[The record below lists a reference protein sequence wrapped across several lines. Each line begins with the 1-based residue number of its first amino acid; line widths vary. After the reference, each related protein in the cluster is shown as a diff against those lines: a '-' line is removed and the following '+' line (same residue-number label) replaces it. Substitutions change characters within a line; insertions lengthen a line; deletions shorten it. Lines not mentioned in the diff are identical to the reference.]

1 MAELNNIPSQPDDSS
16 HSTRAIILR
25 WVVFL
30 VTAGII
36 LYFVPGNDGRQF
48 TYEINRPWAYSL
60 LTAPFDIPVNLDSVR
75 AREVKDSLEATFEPV
90 YRRDDNSA
98 RTSVSLFSSRLNG
111 ASNLGL
117 TAGEKS
123 SLIAEVKRIYDNGIV
138 DPDTYSSITSQRLP
152 RVRMIRNNEAIS
164 VNSAHFLSPR
174 RAYARIDSIFHDE
187 RLQNAISATNMAELL
202 TPNVVMDTVETQRL
216 HDDLMLRATAPIG
229 VIQQGERIIDK
240 GDIVTPRLFTILQ
253 TYEDI
258 AAKNGSS
265 QVRHDY
271 TSSAGRFLYIAL
283 ILGALYGYLFF
294 FRPAYYF
301 SRQAMLMLMSVIA
314 VFTLVA
320 FAMSQAF
327 TSGLFVAPFTL
338 VPIVLVVFLDS
349 RTAFFSHIVTVML
362 ATLVANFPMEFI
374 FVQFVGGVVAID
386 SIKELSRRSQLV
398 RTALLVM
405 VSYVIA
411 YTAVELI
418 HSTEFSRASL
428 RMLGYFA
435 VNAVFISFAYVV
447 IFVIE
452 KFFGFT
458 SKVTLVELSDTNS
471 PLLRELS
478 EECPGTFQH
487 SMSVS
492 NLAAAAAQRIGA
504 NTQLVRAGA
513 LYHDVGKINNPAF
526 FTENQHGVNPHDAL
540 SPEQSARIVI
550 GHVTDGLR
558 RAEKAKLP
566 TPIKNFISEH
576 HGTGKARYFYN
587 TWCNTHP
594 GETPDESLFTYP
606 GPNPQS
612 RETSILMMADAVE
625 AASRSLTDHS
635 PEAIAALVNRI
646 IDYQISEGL
655 HNESTL
661 SFRDVLLIKDTF
673 ASRLRTMFHSRV
685 SYPELKRT
693 ESSQSSINPKP

>member
-1 MAELNNIPSQPDDSS
+1 M
-16 HSTRAIILR
+16 
-25 WVVFL
+25 
-30 VTAGII
+30 
-36 LYFVPGNDGRQF
+36 
-48 TYEINRPWAYSL
+48 
-60 LTAPFDIPVNLDSVR
+60 
-75 AREVKDSLEATFEPV
+75 
-90 YRRDDNSA
+90 
-98 RTSVSLFSSRLNG
+98 
-111 ASNLGL
+111 
-117 TAGEKS
+117 
-123 SLIAEVKRIYDNGIV
+123 
-138 DPDTYSSITSQRLP
+138 
-152 RVRMIRNNEAIS
+152 
-164 VNSAHFLSPR
+164 
-174 RAYARIDSIFHDE
+174 
-187 RLQNAISATNMAELL
+187 
-202 TPNVVMDTVETQRL
+202 
-216 HDDLMLRATAPIG
+216 
-229 VIQQGERIIDK
+229 
-240 GDIVTPRLFTILQ
+240 
-253 TYEDI
+253 
-258 AAKNGSS
+258 
-265 QVRHDY
+265 
-271 TSSAGRFLYIAL
+271 
-283 ILGALYGYLFF
+283 
-294 FRPAYYF
+294 
-301 SRQAMLMLMSVIA
+301 
-314 VFTLVA
+314 
-320 FAMSQAF
+320 
-327 TSGLFVAPFTL
+327 
-338 VPIVLVVFLDS
+338 
-349 RTAFFSHIVTVML
+349 
-362 ATLVANFPMEFI
+362 
-374 FVQFVGGVVAID
+374 AID